1 MSSQL
6 SANHELMHRARADL
20 SGKWGLSVVTVLVA
34 GLIASLGGILPIIG
48 PLVLNPPLTMGL
60 VLFFLSISRRQPTEM
75 DQLFNGFK
83 NFGVSVLANLLASIF
98 ILLWSILLIVPGIL
112 AAYSYAMTFFIIAD
126 EDSIGPM
133 EAIAKSKRMMK
144 GHRWKLFCLQ
154 FRFLGWSILCLF
166 TCGIG
171 FLWLL
176 PYSLVSH
183 AHFYDEIKTRPQA

>member
-20 SGKWGLSVVTVLVA
+20 SGKWGLSVGTVLVA
-34 GLIASLGGILPIIG
+34 GLIASLGGVLPIVG
-48 PLVLNPPLTMGL
+48 PLILNPPLSMGL
-60 VLFFLSISRRQPTEM
+60 VLFFLSISRRQPAEM

-83 NFGVSVLANLLASIF
+83 KFGVSVLANLLASIF
-98 ILLWSILLIVPGIL
+98 TLLWSILLIIPGII

-133 EAIAKSKRMMK
+133 KAIAKSKRMMK

-171 FLWLL
+171 FLWLI

-183 AHFYDEIKTRPQA
+183 AHFYDEVKGRPQA